1 MKIKLTEG
9 QMNTHLIITPGI
21 LAATTV
27 MGIESHVAYASK
39 FSKISFHEWF
49 RRGYDDEWFRGERF
63 SYNSVAAASSSTAAG
78 SGDDGGHKHKDSAAA
93 SSMLLMMFRSV
104 FLCLNL

>member
-39 FSKISFHEWF
+39 FSKISFHDRYNQNLRQE
-49 RRGYDDEWFRGERF
+49 RRNDER
-63 SYNSVAAASSSTAAG
+63 
-78 SGDDGGHKHKDSAAA
+78 
-93 SSMLLMMFRSV
+93 
-104 FLCLNL
+104 